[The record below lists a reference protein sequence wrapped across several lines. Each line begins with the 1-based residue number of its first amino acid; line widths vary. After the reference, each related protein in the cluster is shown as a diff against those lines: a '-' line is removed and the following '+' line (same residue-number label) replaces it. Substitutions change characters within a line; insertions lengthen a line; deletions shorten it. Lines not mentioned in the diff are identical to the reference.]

1 MGHERCKEGAPAP
14 TLITD
19 AEVHAMFDSLGDVG
33 AALEDAEPD
42 RLERLHHEL
51 SLDLRYDHTV
61 ER

>member
-1 MGHERCKEGAPAP
+1 
-14 TLITD
+14 
-19 AEVHAMFDSLGDVG
+19 MFDSLGDVG